1 MKWQTRVQKALQQ
14 REQMFR
20 EGVVR
25 HGRFEHAQ
33 GLVQGG
39 EIVMRQAEN
48 AYGKG
53 EDRQAEVLRSAARSL
68 RDAARGYPR

>member
-20 EGVVR
+20 EGVER
-25 HGRFEHAQ
+25 HGRFTHAQ

-39 EIVMRQAEN
+39 EIVMRRAED

-53 EDRQAEVLRSAARSL
+53 QDKEAEVLRSAARLL